1 MMKIMVFDTE
11 TTGLPLWKEPS
22 EHPDQPHLVQYTA
35 MLCEGSPENELDY
48 CNLILRPDGWTI
60 PEEVAKL
67 HGITQEIALRDGVPE
82 AEAVGAFLLMAD
94 KADLVCAFGI
104 DFDMRLMRIAML
116 RNGIDKQNSNSIV
129 QRFRTHCV
137 MRQATPL
144 CKLPPTDKMM
154 ASGRLTFK
162 TPNLTEAVKCLLG
175 EDLEGAHDSRV
186 DVLATTRLYFHM
198 NPAKAAA

>member
-1 MMKIMVFDTE
+1 MKIMVFDTE

-22 EHPDQPHLVQYTA
+22 DHPDQPHLVQYTA
-35 MLCEGSPENELDY
+35 VLCEGSPENELDY
-48 CNLILRPDGWTI
+48 CNLIIRPDGWTI
-60 PEEVAKL
+60 PDEVAKL

-82 AEAVGAFLLMAD
+82 AEAVGAFLLMTD
-94 KADLVCAFGI
+94 KADLICAFGI
-104 DFDMRLMRIAML
+104 DFDMRLLRIAML
-116 RNGIDKQNSNSIV
+116 RNGIDKQNADGIA
-129 QRFRTHCV
+129 QRLKTHCV

-154 ASGRLTFK
+154 AAGRKTWK

-175 EDLEGAHDSRV
+175 EGLEGAHDSRV

-198 NPAKAAA
+198 NPTKVSA